1 MSRMEEDPSNAAGT
15 RGAARRSRGVLA
27 SNRSV
32 RSKLLGIVL
41 LTTAFALLV
50 SDAAMLLHDLSGYR
64 DSSASDLRTQA
75 SILALSTAPALAFD
89 DRAIADRNLAA
100 LQARSDL
107 VAAAIYTRSGAIYSQ
122 FARDP
127 DIVPPEHIGALSPGV
142 HIGGDRI
149 EIVQR
154 IVQNGEWLGT
164 IYLHAQYDL
173 AKRIATSLGIFA
185 VAALLSMGAAL
196 ILSARL
202 QRAITGPLEEIATI
216 ARRLSRER
224 DYSLRAT
231 RTTDDEIG
239 VVVEAFNGM
248 LDEVQMRTRALE
260 ETNASL
266 RTSERLYRA
275 IGESIDYGVW
285 ICDAEGHNLYSSESF
300 LKMTGLTQEQCSNLG
315 WTHILHP
322 DEAEATLE
330 AWQHCVRTG
339 TPWYREHRYLGTDGQ
354 YHPVVAHGTV
364 IRTEDGRI
372 TGWAGINLDIS
383 RLKRTEEAL
392 READRRKD
400 EFLATLAHELRNP
413 LAPIRHA
420 TKILDL
426 PAASEDQRRWA
437 REVISRQVQHMALLL
452 EDLLDVSRITRG
464 RLELKKDYVS
474 LDKLVAAAVE
484 TAAPLIDAKQ
494 HSLEVRLPQEPIAL
508 HVDPLRMAQALSNL
522 LTNAA
527 KYTDPH
533 GRIIVSVTLTPD
545 GIDIYVEDTGIGLAE
560 GTLSKVFEMF
570 SQVES
575 AMERSQG
582 GLGIGLALVKG
593 LVSLH
598 GGSVSAQSAGVGH
611 GSRFTLH
618 LPSSCLVQENMRA
631 PSEASADTLPGDPAF
646 GVLIA
651 DDNNDAADSLA
662 ILLQIAGYQVHLAHS
677 GAEAVQIAERERP
690 AALILDIGMPDQTG
704 YEVARRLR
712 QAAWAKRSLFVAV
725 TGWGQAEDKQQAH
738 AAGFDHH
745 LTKPVDVREL
755 ENLLLRHREQRDA
768 KLSMLAEA
776 RKEMNRAAVTP
787 LQPE

>member
-1 MSRMEEDPSNAAGT
+1 MSRMQEDPSNAAGAH
-15 RGAARRSRGVLA
+15 GAARRSHGVLA
-27 SNRSV
+27 SHRSV
-32 RSKLLGIVL
+32 RNKLLGIVL

-50 SDAAMLLHDLSGYR
+50 SDAAMLLHDLTVYR
-64 DSSASDLRTQA
+64 DSSASGLRTQA

-89 DRAIADRNLAA
+89 DRAIAARNLAA
-100 LQARSDL
+100 LQARSDV

-127 DIVPPEHIGALSPGV
+127 EIAPPEHIGAWSPGV

-149 EIVQR
+149 EIVHR

-248 LDEVQMRTRALE
+248 LDEVQARTRALE

-285 ICDAEGHNLYSSESF
+285 ICDAEGRNLYSSESF
-300 LKMTGLTQEQCSNLG
+300 LKLTGLTQEQCSNLG

-322 DEAEATLE
+322 DEAEATRE

-339 TPWYREHRYLGTDGQ
+339 TPWYCEHRYLGTDGQ
-354 YHPVVAHGTV
+354 YHPVVAHGTA
-364 IRTEDGRI
+364 IRAEDGRI

-494 HSLEVRLPQEPIAL
+494 HSLEVRLPQEPIGL

-533 GRIIVSVTLTPD
+533 GHIIVSVTLTPD

-560 GTLSKVFEMF
+560 SALSKVFEMF

-598 GGSVSAQSAGVGH
+598 GGSVSAQSAGIGH

-618 LPSSCLVQENMRA
+618 LPSSCIVHEAMRA

-651 DDNNDAADSLA
+651 DDNKDAADSLA

-677 GAEAVQIAERERP
+677 GAEALQNAERERP

-704 YEVARRLR
+704 YEVARQLR
-712 QAAWAKRSLFVAV
+712 RAAWAKQSLFVAV

-738 AAGFDHH
+738 AAGFDYH

-787 LQPE
+787 LQPD